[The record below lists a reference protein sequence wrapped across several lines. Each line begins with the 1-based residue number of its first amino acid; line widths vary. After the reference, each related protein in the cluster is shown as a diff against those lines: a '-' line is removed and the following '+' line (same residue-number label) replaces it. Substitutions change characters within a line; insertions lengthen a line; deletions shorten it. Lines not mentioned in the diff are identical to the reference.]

1 MIKVEDEIMNVWIN
15 DWKVLEDVI
24 MYVLSFVKN
33 VNNFIVSYVNGIIKR
48 WYEVGLKDLELIKK
62 FEFENV

>member
-1 MIKVEDEIMNVWIN
+1 MNVWIN